1 MGPLESIHSEWVQP
15 VLQPDSGVHIKM
27 QKYAAVLDL
36 IKQRK
41 PQHGLPGAVYVDPD
55 VYRQDLEQIW
65 HREWIF
71 AGHTFE
77 LEKPGQY
84 LTLQIGD
91 YPIAVVRGKDGNIR
105 AFHNACR
112 HRGSKVCTEDK
123 GKVAKLVCPYH
134 KWTFELD
141 GKLLFAGNMGPDFN
155 NADHDLLPAH
165 CEVVHSYIYV
175 CVAKVAPDFE
185 KFRSAV
191 SPFIGPHYLEDCK
204 VAFEANLVE
213 KGNWKLVFE
222 NNRECYH
229 CDGTHPELLQ
239 SYTELASVQGISGE
253 GEEDPELAEYWS
265 TCEAGG
271 LASRLVMDPA
281 GQFRMTRIPLDHG
294 ASSYTMDGKP
304 AVSRRLD
311 RSGVENIGALLYF
324 NYPSTWN
331 HFLGDHALSFRVLP
345 RGPGET
351 VVTTKWLV
359 PKDAQEGVDYDLE
372 RLTKVWMATNDQDR
386 RLVEGAQVGVT
397 SPAYQ
402 PGPYSP
408 LVENGV
414 CQFIDWYCEL
424 MARRITEAGE
434 ASKAL

>member
-1 MGPLESIHSEWVQP
+1 M
-15 VLQPDSGVHIKM
+15 LQNT
-27 QKYAAVLDL
+27 AVLDL
-36 IKQRK
+36 ITQRK
-41 PQHGLPGAVYVDPD
+41 NQHGLPGAAYADPN
-55 VYRQDLEQIW
+55 VYRQELEHIW
-65 HREWIF
+65 HKEWIF

-77 LEKPGQY
+77 VEKPGQY

-91 YPIAVVRGKDGNIR
+91 YPITIVRGKDGNIR

-141 GKLLFAGNMGPDFN
+141 GRLLYAGNMGPDFN
-155 NADHDLLPAH
+155 TSEHDLLPAH

-175 CVAKVAPDFE
+175 CVAKQAPDFE
-185 KFRSAV
+185 SFRNAV
-191 SPFIGPHYLEDCK
+191 APFIGPHHLEDCK
-204 VAFEANLVE
+204 VAFEADLVE

-239 SYTELASVQGISGE
+239 SYTELPSVQGIGGAE
-253 GEEDPELAEYWS
+253 APEMTTYWDA
-265 TCEAGG
+265 CEAGG

-294 ASSYTMDGKP
+294 ASSYTLDGKP
-304 AVSRRLD
+304 AVNRRMD
-311 RSGVENIGALLYF
+311 RSGVDNIGALLYF

-345 RGPGET
+345 KGPGET

-359 PKDAQEGVDYDLE
+359 PKDAQEGVDYDIE

-386 RLVEGAQVGVT
+386 RLVEGAQIGVT

-402 PGPYSP
+402 PGPYSA

-414 CQFIDWYCEL
+414 CQFVDWYCDL
-424 MARRITEAGE
+424 MSQRMAEAEAAANAR
-434 ASKAL
+434 